1 MWAYR
6 SIVLPINV
14 FDFTV
19 SRHRD
24 GPDDVLAK
32 FTGHLMADCYSGF
45 EGIELR
51 MDGRIVRAACWS
63 HARRKVF
70 ECQTSHPQQA
80 VVLLAAMGQLYDLEE
95 RGKTLSVEERGA
107 LRMREARPILNR
119 IRAYLDSPA
128 ITGLLPKSPLAQ
140 ATGYLRNQWEL
151 LERYVTD
158 GRWPIDNNDVEQLM
172 KQVALGRKNW
182 LAIGSLEAGERAANL
197 MTLVSSAM
205 RNDLHVWAYIKD
217 ILDRLLAG
225 TQDYASLCPHV
236 WKESHPEAIR
246 HYRVEERRDAADRK
260 RLRRAR
266 RRIQN
271 AESGRVSVPSG

>member
-1 MWAYR
+1 
-6 SIVLPINV
+6 
-14 FDFTV
+14 
-19 SRHRD
+19 
-24 GPDDVLAK
+24 
-32 FTGHLMADCYSGF
+32 
-45 EGIELR
+45 
-51 MDGRIVRAACWS
+51 
-63 HARRKVF
+63 
-70 ECQTSHPQQA
+70 
-80 VVLLAAMGQLYDLEE
+80 
-95 RGKTLSVEERGA
+95 
-107 LRMREARPILNR
+107 
-119 IRAYLDSPA
+119 
-128 ITGLLPKSPLAQ
+128 
-140 ATGYLRNQWEL
+140 

-182 LAIGSLEAGERAANL
+182 LAIGSLEAGERAANW

-217 ILDRLLAG
+217 ILDRLLAS
-225 TQDYASLCPHV
+225 TQDYAPLCPHV

-246 HYRVEERRDAADRK
+246 QYRALERRDAADRK